1 MTKKL
6 LVTVCITVL
15 AVAAAGCG
23 GNDEGSTTTTEA
35 TPASDWAEGFC
46 TAVTTWK
53 DSVKGVT
60 DQFTDL
66 SSFSEEGLQ
75 NAVSDVQ
82 DATDTFIGDLK
93 VLGTPDTQ
101 SGEDVKSS
109 IDGLATT
116 LEDELTSIQTTVD
129 NTSGITEI
137 PGAVKDISASVT
149 TMSTQFSSTLTT
161 IEDADVQGE
170 LKTAIQDSPT
180 CADIV
185 G

>member
-1 MTKKL
+1 MTRKL
-6 LVTVCITVL
+6 LVAICIAVL

-23 GNDEGSTTTTEA
+23 GNDESSSTTEA
-35 TPASDWAEGFC
+35 TPASDWADGFC

-66 SSFSEEGLQ
+66 SSFSKDGLQ
-75 NAVSDVQ
+75 SAVDDVQ
-82 DATDTFIGDLK
+82 AATDTFVGDLK

-109 IDGLATT
+109 VDELATT
-116 LEDELTSIQTTVD
+116 LEDELASIQTTVD
-129 NTSGITEI
+129 DTSGITAI
-137 PGAVKDISASVT
+137 PGAVTDISASLSA
-149 TMSTQFSSTLTT
+149 MSTQFSSTLTT
-161 IEDADVQGE
+161 IEDADAQGE
-170 LKTAIQDSPT
+170 LKAAIQDSPV